1 MVSEMTTLRITNKRN
16 VLKAVQDLIVLTE
29 ESWTMTKLVNESIA
43 YMLKGNTESNWRI
56 IEMAGCTLNW
66 T

>member
-43 YMLKGNTESNWRI
+43 YMLKEKHG
-56 IEMAGCTLNW
+56 IELEDY
-66 T
+66 